1 MKSLATLLVGGAIAL
16 AALAPIT
23 AGASTLRVT
32 LDIPGQGVDVSWL
45 QDSNPTPINS
55 SAGDHTLV
63 SISGLVS
70 TGTTVISGWTD
81 MSYFPVSNLGGL
93 ETPGG
98 TPLTNLAYAFNPS
111 PVSQQYT
118 GTEQNPVFGPGKYTG
133 VEAFSNDAATLTL
146 VVVPPNGA
154 PGPLPGAGVAGL
166 AALALAGLYT
176 RTRRA

>member
-1 MKSLATLLVGGAIAL
+1 MRSLVKLLASGAVTLAM
-16 AALAPIT
+16 LAPAA

-32 LDIPGQGVDVSWL
+32 LEIPGQGVDVSWL
-45 QDSNPTPINS
+45 QDSNPKPINS
-55 SAGDHTLV
+55 DSLHTLV

-98 TPLTNLAYAFNPS
+98 APLTNLAYSLFTTPAT
-111 PVSQQYT
+111 QQYS
-118 GTEQNPVFGPGKYTG
+118 GNEQKPVFGAGSYSGT
-133 VEAFSNDAATLTL
+133 EFFSGDAATVTF
-146 VVVPPNGA
+146 VVVPPVGA
-154 PGPLPGAGVAGL
+154 PGPVPGAGVAGL
-166 AALALAGLYT
+166 AALALAGLYA